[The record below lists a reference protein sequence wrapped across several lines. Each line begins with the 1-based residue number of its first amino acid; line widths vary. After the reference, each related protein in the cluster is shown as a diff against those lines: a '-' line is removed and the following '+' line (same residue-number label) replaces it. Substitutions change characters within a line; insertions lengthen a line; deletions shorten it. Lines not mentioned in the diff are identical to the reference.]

1 MDLIKFNGFY
11 AAEPCDLP
19 GQPPNAVAPGSGG
32 RSASSVSSGN
42 TCTGAATPS
51 STGLPS
57 GSSHHPPYDLRRKSP
72 PHAQDAGPSTSAS
85 TSSYSAS
92 MLPARKR
99 PRRTCPY
106 TGEGKLLI
114 NGFSF
119 IKFQVCGVYFVIC
132 FAVGISNQA
141 AHYLQY
147 ELPDEVLLTIFSYL
161 LEQDLC
167 RIGQVC
173 KRFQTIANDNEL
185 W

>member
-1 MDLIKFNGFY
+1 MLWFFV
-11 AAEPCDLP
+11 AEPCDLP
-19 GQPPNAVAPGSGG
+19 GQPPNAIAPGSGG
-32 RSASSVSSGN
+32 SSASSVSSTN

-85 TSSYSAS
+85 ASSYSAS

-99 PRRTCPY
+99 PRRTCPF
-106 TGEGKLLI
+106 TGEGGKI
-114 NGFSF
+114 EFF
-119 IKFQVCGVYFVIC
+119 IKCMHKIYATDWLHFLGT
-132 FAVGISNQA
+132 SNQA